1 MRRIISATILAIV
14 LFIALPQGRGT
25 TSPTTSQQNENHA
38 LTRPAK
44 VVANLDDAKRLYRS
58 GKYGKAIEIYKSL
71 LNDPALEV
79 SARIGIART
88 YALIGRYDE
97 AIKTLQLCARRAE
110 NNADWHVLISELFN
124 ETGHYQ
130 KALQHARR
138 AYSLARDWAPALL
151 RLGESLEVLGKKSQA
166 VDIYKKLDKAIAR
179 KDFTRDA
186 RSLTAA
192 GMVLARYATLTGQ
205 KASMQAPNILHNYF
219 QRAYQEVDKQYW
231 PANVAAGMF
240 LLEKHNARAA
250 GQEFSLALKAN
261 PRIPDALVGMGL
273 ISLQRWR
280 FEQAIAQADKALSVN
295 PNSSNAL
302 LLKGAVYMQWRKFD
316 KVRPIIDKVLK
327 VNPNNLDALSLAAAL
342 YERVYQPEK
351 AKSFVEKVER
361 INPQYALLYQTI
373 ARWLS
378 ASRQFD
384 RAEGYYKK
392 AIKLAPELAGPV
404 TGLGLLYMQT
414 GQEELAAKTLKKAA
428 EIDDYRADVQRY
440 LHLLKKLRNFKVKET
455 KHFIIKVDGK
465 TDAVLLDLLAQ
476 HAERIYPEICS
487 DFEYHPTG
495 KTLVELFPTHEDF
508 SVRISGKGWIG
519 TVGACTGPVI
529 AMSAP
534 DPLRGGFGSFNWAV
548 VVRHEFTHTVTLA
561 ATKNRIPHWFTEACA
576 VWEQPDRR
584 SFNAVKMLV
593 DAVRNNRL
601 YPVKSLSWGFI
612 RPSRRGARSLAYAQS
627 EWIFEYIVETK
638 GYETIVKMLKAF
650 RNGWPQEKVFKEFLG
665 CSEQEFDK
673 QFARWAK
680 KQIIAWGFDPH
691 PTPSLTQ
698 AAKLAKQRPNSS
710 EAQVDLARALLA
722 RGAIKRAELQARRAL
737 EIDPTNARA
746 LAVLGVIQLRRR
758 KYDDAIKIAKELEK
772 INPRSHIAAKI
783 MAECEL
789 AKKRWKSAIE
799 ALEKYKERL
808 PLDPYAYKKLANLYL
823 QLGQMKKALP
833 NLIELHRRTMRDSK
847 YARQIAEIY
856 RTLNEP
862 DKAIYYYREVL
873 HINPYDTGAY
883 KMLTGLCLNKR
894 RYTEAISAA
903 NSLCLLEPEN
913 AGAWTQLAMVYY
925 RSAIGQKRYDWL
937 EQARQSAKRAL
948 KLDPNC
954 RANEILQM
962 IQSANKTQMLQP

>member
-1 MRRIISATILAIV
+1 MTKRALKIILISLVLTISTVPQYTSAQTAEQNATSRR
-14 LFIALPQGRGT
+14 
-25 TSPTTSQQNENHA
+25 
-38 LTRPAK
+38 
-44 VVANLDDAKRLYRS
+44 ANLPIIKKSKTTLSLTQARKFYIQ
-58 GKYGKAIEIYKSL
+58 GKYNQAIKTYKSL
-71 LNDPALEV
+71 LTNPALAI
-79 SARIGIART
+79 SARIGLAKT
-88 YALIGRYDE
+88 YAIIGRYDD
-97 AIKTLQLCARRAE
+97 AIKTLKLCAQRAA
-110 NNADWHVLISELFN
+110 NNADWHVLISELFVKKGN
-124 ETGHYQ
+124 YHQ
-130 KALQHARR
+130 AQHHARK
-138 AYSLARDWAPALL
+138 AFFISKDWAPAIYQ
-151 RLGESLEVLGKKSQA
+151 LGKVLEILGKKSEA
-166 VDIYKKLDKAIAR
+166 IKIYKQIDRAVAR
-179 KDFTRDA
+179 KDFTHDA

-240 LLEKHNARAA
+240 LLEKHNPRAA
-250 GQEFSLALKAN
+250 GQEFSLALKTN

-280 FEQAIAQADKALSVN
+280 FEQAIAQADKALSIN

-302 LLKGAVYMQWRKFD
+302 LLKAAVYMQWRKFD

-342 YERVYQPEK
+342 YERLYQPEK
-351 AKSFVEKVER
+351 AKPFIEKVEQ

-378 ASRQFD
+378 AGRQFE

-465 TDAVLLDLLAQ
+465 TDAVLLDLLAE

-487 DFEYHPTG
+487 DFDYHPTG
-495 KTLVELFPTHEDF
+495 KTLIELFPTHEDF

-650 RNGWPQEKVFKEFLG
+650 RDGWPQEKVFKEILG
-665 CSEQEFDK
+665 CSEREFDK

-680 KQIIAWGFDPH
+680 KQIIAWGFDPY

-698 AAKLAKQRPNSS
+698 SARMVRNNPTSA
-710 EAQVDLARALLA
+710 EAHANYARALFA
-722 RGAIKRAELQARRAL
+722 RGALDRAELQARRAL

-746 LAVLGVIQLRRR
+746 QAVLGVIQLRRR
-758 KYDDAIKIAKELEK
+758 KYDDAIETSKRLEK

-783 MAECEL
+783 MA
-789 AKKRWKSAIE
+789 
-799 ALEKYKERL
+799 
-808 PLDPYAYKKLANLYL
+808 
-823 QLGQMKKALP
+823 
-833 NLIELHRRTMRDSK
+833 
-847 YARQIAEIY
+847 
-856 RTLNEP
+856 
-862 DKAIYYYREVL
+862 
-873 HINPYDTGAY
+873 
-883 KMLTGLCLNKR
+883 
-894 RYTEAISAA
+894 
-903 NSLCLLEPEN
+903 
-913 AGAWTQLAMVYY
+913 
-925 RSAIGQKRYDWL
+925 
-937 EQARQSAKRAL
+937 
-948 KLDPNC
+948 
-954 RANEILQM
+954 
-962 IQSANKTQMLQP
+962 